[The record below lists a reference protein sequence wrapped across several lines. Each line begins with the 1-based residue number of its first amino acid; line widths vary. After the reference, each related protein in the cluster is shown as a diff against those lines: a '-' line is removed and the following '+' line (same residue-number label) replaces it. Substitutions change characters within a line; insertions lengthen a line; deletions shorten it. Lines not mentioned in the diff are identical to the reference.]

1 VGLHRHVF
9 PLLALAASLAVATLT
24 LAPGLAE
31 AQPQGAVSAE
41 RLEQSRKFMEE
52 GQGLY
57 VQKKYEE
64 AAEAFHKA
72 YTTQP
77 FAAFLFNEGVA
88 QEKAGQID
96 KALDTFRRYLAAD
109 ASAPDADSVKARIQR
124 LEGEKTR
131 APGTPTVDRP
141 TETTRSLLLIETDPV
156 GAPTQVWQKVDPAA
170 AAFAPGTAN
179 KGWKLMSSGPTPLA
193 ATLDAGQFH
202 VFVERWLSYN
212 RSETDLR
219 VEAGRVHQFKA
230 NLSQG
235 AFMSFLKVVSEVDGA
250 ILHLDDPP
258 PFKKKRWGF
267 APHGELIA
275 TGEHTL
281 WVEAPGYETFT
292 TTFTVEPGQQKQINA
307 ALERVSY
314 GYLDIDATAPS
325 FRVLLDAEEQG
336 TGRGEALRVKAEK
349 GYHVLRV
356 EAEGKK
362 PYQEEIQVAPGQT
375 RAIHVSL
382 INRYSRGTAWGAAA
396 TSAILLGAGI
406 YLGVRSNH
414 LHDDLVSDRRGG
426 LLGPDDKR
434 KDDGRLLSIGADSC
448 LGAGVLVAGLALY
461 EFVRDPLPPSGARV
475 EDPEDLPVDS
485 SPRRRASFRWPA
497 NFQIMPTV
505 AQGQG
510 GIMLGGSF

>member
-1 VGLHRHVF
+1 M
-9 PLLALAASLAVATLT
+9 LAASLAVATLT
-24 LAPGLAE
+24 VAPGPAF

-41 RLEQSRKFMEE
+41 RLEQARKFMEE

-57 VQKKYEE
+57 VQKKYAE
-64 AAEAFHKA
+64 AAAAFHKA
-72 YTTQP
+72 YATQP

-88 QEKAGQID
+88 YEKSGELD
-96 KALDTFRRYLAAD
+96 KALDTFKRYLAAD
-109 ASAPDADSVKARIQR
+109 ANAPDAESVKSRIQR
-124 LEGEKTR
+124 LEAEKTK
-131 APGTPTVDRP
+131 APGTPTIDRP
-141 TETTRSLLLIETDPV
+141 TEATRSILLVETEPV
-156 GAPTQVWQKVDPAA
+156 GAPAQVWQKIDPAA
-170 AAFAPGTAN
+170 APFAAGSAN
-179 KGWKLMSSGPTPLA
+179 AGWKLMSTGPTPLVA
-193 ATLDAGQFH
+193 NLDAGQFH
-202 VFVERWLSYN
+202 VFIERWLTYN

-235 AFMSFLKVVSEVDGA
+235 AFMGFLKVISEVDNA
-250 ILHLDDPP
+250 IVHLDDPP

-267 APHGELIA
+267 TPHGEMIS

-292 TTFTVEPGQQKQINA
+292 STFTIDPGQQKQVNA

-325 FRVLLDAEEQG
+325 FRVFIDAEEQG
-336 TGRGEALRVKAEK
+336 TGRGEALRVKADK
-349 GYHVLRV
+349 GTHLLRV

-362 PYQEEIQVAPGQT
+362 TYQEEIQVAAGQT

-414 LHDDLVSDRRGG
+414 LHNDLVSDRRAGI
-426 LLGPDDKR
+426 LAPDDKR

-475 EDPEDLPVDS
+475 EEPEDLPVDS
-485 SPRRRASFRWPA
+485 SPKRRASFRWPTGLQFA
-497 NFQIMPTV
+497 PVV

-510 GIMLGGSF
+510 GFILGGSF